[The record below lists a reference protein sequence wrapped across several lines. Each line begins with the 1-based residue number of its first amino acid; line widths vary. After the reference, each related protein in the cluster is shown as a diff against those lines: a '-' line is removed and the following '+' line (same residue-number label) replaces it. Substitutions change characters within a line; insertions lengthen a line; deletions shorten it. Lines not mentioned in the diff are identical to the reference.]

1 MSPPAQKAR
10 LPCPRARTHC
20 TDASPSHSR
29 SLASSACAISSVS
42 ALSASGRFS
51 TTRAMPSR
59 TTNSISAI
67 AQEAA
72 RHDHAHDLVGA
83 FENLVHA
90 QIAHKPLD
98 RQILEIAVPAVKL
111 ERLVADGE

>member
-10 LPCPRARTHC
+10 LPCPRTMTQRTE
-20 TDASPSHSR
+20 ASPSHSR
-29 SLASSACAISSVS
+29 SSPSSACAISRVS

-59 TTNSISAI
+59 TTNSMSAI

-72 RHDHAHDLVGA
+72 RHDDAHDLVGA
-83 FENLVHA
+83 LEDLMYA

-98 RQILEIAVPAVKL
+98 RQIL
-111 ERLVADGE
+111 